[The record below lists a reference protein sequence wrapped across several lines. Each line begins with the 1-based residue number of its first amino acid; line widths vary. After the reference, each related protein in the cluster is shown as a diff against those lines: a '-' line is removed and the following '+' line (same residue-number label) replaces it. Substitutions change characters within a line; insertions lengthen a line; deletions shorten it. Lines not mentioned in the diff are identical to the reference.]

1 MKLLIIED
9 ESRAANRIERLLLD
23 INPAATVVG
32 KLESI
37 SEALAFLKENT
48 PDLIISDIQLADG
61 LSFEIYSQ
69 IEVKCPIIFTTAY
82 DQYAIQAFETNGIDY
97 LLKPIEKERLEKAL
111 AKTNLLRAPISLSA
125 DLVNLLKTSLQKDE
139 SKTYKSRFMIKV
151 GDKIKAIPT
160 EDIKAFYSLEKG
172 TYLLTKQNR
181 NYVVEHSLEQ
191 LMELLNPE
199 DFFRINRKFI
209 VHIDA
214 PETIIA
220 HTNSRL
226 KLVVNGYEGESII
239 VAREKVQSFKA
250 WLDQ

>member
-1 MKLLIIED
+1 M
-9 ESRAANRIERLLLD
+9 
-23 INPAATVVG
+23 T
-32 KLESI
+32 
-37 SEALAFLKENT
+37 FLKENT
-48 PDLIISDIQLADG
+48 PDLIISDIQLTYG

-111 AKTNLLRAPISLSA
+111 TKINLLSTPTILPT
-125 DLVNLLKTSLQKDE
+125 DLLNLLQSSLHYGQTTS
-139 SKTYKSRFMIKV
+139 YKSRFMIKV
-151 GDKIKAIPT
+151 GDKFKAIPT
-160 EDIKAFYSLEKG
+160 DEIKAFYSLEKG
-172 TYLLTKQNR
+172 SYFLTKQNR
-181 NYVVEHSLEQ
+181 NYVVDYTLEQ
-191 LMELLNPE
+191 LMELLNPT

>member
-1 MKLLIIED
+1 M
-9 ESRAANRIERLLLD
+9 
-23 INPAATVVG
+23 T
-32 KLESI
+32 
-37 SEALAFLKENT
+37 FLKENT
-48 PDLIISDIQLADG
+48 PDLIISDIQLTDG

-111 AKTNLLRAPISLSA
+111 TKINLLSTPTILPT
-125 DLVNLLKTSLQKDE
+125 DLLNLLQSSLHYGQTTS
-139 SKTYKSRFMIKV
+139 YKSRFMIKV
-151 GDKIKAIPT
+151 GDKFKAIPT
-160 EDIKAFYSLEKG
+160 DEIKAFYSLEKG
-172 TYLLTKQNR
+172 SYFLTKQNR
-181 NYVVEHSLEQ
+181 NYVVDYSLEQ
-191 LMELLNPE
+191 LMELLNPT

-250 WLDQ
+250 WLYQ

>member
-1 MKLLIIED
+1 M
-9 ESRAANRIERLLLD
+9 
-23 INPAATVVG
+23 T
-32 KLESI
+32 
-37 SEALAFLKENT
+37 FLKENT

-82 DQYAIQAFETNGIDY
+82 DQYAIQAFETKGIDY

-111 AKTNLLRAPISLSA
+111 TKINLLSTPTILPTDLLNLFQSSLHYGQA
-125 DLVNLLKTSLQKDE
+125 TS
-139 SKTYKSRFMIKV
+139 YKSRFMIKV
-151 GDKIKAIPT
+151 GDKFKAIPT
-160 EDIKAFYSLEKG
+160 DEIKAFYSLEKG
-172 TYLLTKQNR
+172 SYFLTKQNR
-181 NYVVEHSLEQ
+181 NYVVDYSLEQ
-191 LMELLNPE
+191 LMELLNPT